1 MFVDSN
7 TLLATKRFQKAGA
20 LITQLT
26 IAVLT
31 NALLRLIWL
40 LLTDEQLDTIYEDF
54 RLLEECRNRASTD
67 SRYC

>member
-7 TLLATKRFQKAGA
+7 SLLATKRFQKAG
-20 LITQLT
+20 LIDHVAG

-40 LLTDEQLDTIYEDF
+40 LLTDEQLDTIYEDY
-54 RLLEECRNRASTD
+54 RRAS
-67 SRYC
+67 RVPK